1 MQARVISSSSSSGG
15 GGGGGA
21 CATTYE
27 HGAHLTGWKASF
39 DGDGDA
45 VDVIFTSGS
54 AIFKPPKAI
63 RGGIPVCW
71 PQFANYGPL
80 ELQHGFARNC
90 AWKVTDEKEG
100 SIEYTLTY
108 DDIDDEQKAMVPGP
122 FTLKIR
128 HVVVDGTRMRTYM
141 SVTNESEKELEFTTA
156 LHTYFVVG
164 DITKT
169 SVSGCKGLSYLDA
182 PPHGSASSDRVL
194 VDEDKDEKITFAGEL
209 DRIYFNTPNE
219 VVIHDDARSL
229 EIVVRKSIKGEEHLS
244 ELPDAVVWNP
254 WIDKSKATGDL
265 GDDEYKGFVCVE
277 TASVKDKIKVPARG
291 GTWSTAHE
299 IEVIRKK

>member
-1 MQARVISSSSSSGG
+1 
-15 GGGGGA
+15 
-21 CATTYE
+21 
-27 HGAHLTGWKASF
+27 
-39 DGDGDA
+39 
-45 VDVIFTSGS
+45 
-54 AIFKPPKAI
+54 
-63 RGGIPVCW
+63 
-71 PQFANYGPL
+71 
-80 ELQHGFARNC
+80 
-90 AWKVTDEKEG
+90 
-100 SIEYTLTY
+100 
-108 DDIDDEQKAMVPGP
+108 MVPGP

-277 TASVKDKIKVPARG
+277 TASVKNKINVPSTR
-291 GTWSTAHE
+291 TWSTAHE
-299 IEVIRKK
+299 IEIRKK